1 MTRSQGPPREP
12 SRALVPIL
20 VFLGMV
26 VAIVSSLGAPMIPT
40 IAAAYRVPLADAQW
54 SLTIT
59 LLVGALATPTMGR
72 LGDGPHRRIV
82 IITALAAVTLGC
94 VLAALPLGFHALLA
108 GRALQGAG
116 MGLTPL
122 AMATARDALQGERAR
137 STVALLSITTVA
149 GVGLGYPLTGLI
161 AHAWGFE
168 AGFWFG
174 AIVSALALA
183 SAAIVLPP
191 PTAHRAARLDWIG
204 ALLLAASLS
213 GLLLALSRGEQWGWT
228 SARTLTLLPVSIAL
242 AVAWVFHE
250 LRTPHPL
257 VELRLVRNESVLA
270 ADATAVLAGVGMYL
284 LLATVVRFVQ
294 TPPSAGYGFGASV
307 VVAGLVLLP
316 FSMASVLSSRLAAF
330 IARRISPLAVLPT
343 GCGIFVLA
351 MLEFALA
358 RGDMLHVVIA
368 MTIAGLGVGCT
379 FAAMPGLIVRSVPP
393 HETGS
398 AMSFNQVLRY
408 VGYSTG
414 SALSATILEMHT
426 PVGAALPTDR
436 GYGAIAWVGCGLW
449 IASGIV
455 SYVVPKRGSAA
466 PVDEAL
472 ADESV
477 ADAVPVDEDR

>member
-1 MTRSQGPPREP
+1 MTPEP
-12 SRALVPIL
+12 SRALVPTL

-72 LGDGPHRRIV
+72 LGDGPHRRVV
-82 IITALAAVTLGC
+82 ILVALAAVTLGS
-94 VLAALPLGFHALLA
+94 VLAALPLSFGALLV
-108 GRALQGAG
+108 GRGLQGTG

-122 AMATARDALQGERAR
+122 AMAAARDALRGDRQR

-149 GVGLGYPLTGLI
+149 GVGLGYPLTGVI
-161 AHAWGFE
+161 ADAFGFE

-174 AIVSALALA
+174 ALVSGLALV
-183 SAAIVLPP
+183 AAAVVLPH
-191 PTAHRAARLDWIG
+191 ARATRAPRLDVVG
-204 ALLLAASLS
+204 AVLLAAALS
-213 GLLLALSRGEQWGWT
+213 GLLLALSRGEQWGWA
-228 SARTLTLLPVSIAL
+228 SARTLTLLPLSLAL
-242 AVAWVFHE
+242 GAAWVWHE

-257 VELRLVRNESVLA
+257 VELCLVRHQSVLA

-307 VVAGLVLLP
+307 VTAGLVLLP
-316 FSMASVLSSRLAAF
+316 FSMASVLSNRVAGF
-330 IARRISPLAVLPT
+330 IARRLDPLLVLPI
-343 GCGIFVLA
+343 GCLVFVAA
-351 MLEFALA
+351 MLEFAFA
-358 RGDMLHVVIA
+358 RADMLHVVIA

-379 FAAMPGLIVRSVPP
+379 FAAMPGLIVRAVPP

-426 PVGAALPTDR
+426 PPGAALPTDR
-436 GYGAIAWVGCGLW
+436 GYGVIAFVGCGLW
-449 IASGIV
+449 IASALV
-455 SYVVPKRGSAA
+455 SYWVPKRGAAA
-466 PVDEAL
+466 PVDEML
-472 ADESV
+472 AEESV
-477 ADAVPVDEDR
+477 ADAVPVDEDTPRDR